1 MGMTRKHSKMR
12 KATPGIED
20 TKVKLGRK
28 GTILASMTPDPEPG
42 ERRLDGKPRELLMTS
57 LLKHE

>member
-1 MGMTRKHSKMR
+1 MR